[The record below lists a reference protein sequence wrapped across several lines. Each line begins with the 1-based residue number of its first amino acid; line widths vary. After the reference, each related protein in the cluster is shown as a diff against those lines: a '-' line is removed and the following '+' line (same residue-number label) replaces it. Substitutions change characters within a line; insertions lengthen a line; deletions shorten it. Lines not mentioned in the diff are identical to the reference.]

1 MSRNEILAYDLGY
14 RMTKDGKLIG
24 RNGKPVKGWKKN
36 GKKNDYNMFQ
46 FRDPDNPKKHLKFKW
61 SRLQA
66 FQKFGY
72 KIYEHGIVV
81 RHLNS
86 DRGDDSWDNIDIGTQ
101 SQNLMD
107 MPKEQR
113 RKKAKHAGMHN
124 NKEYREKHK
133 KNDKNKK

>member
-1 MSRNEILAYDLGY
+1 
-14 RMTKDGKLIG
+14 MTKDGKLLG

-72 KIYEHGIVV
+72 KIYEQGIVV

>member
-1 MSRNEILAYDLGY
+1 MSRNEILAYQLGY
-14 RMTKDGKLIG
+14 RMTKDGKLLG

-66 FQKFGY
+66 YQKFDNL
-72 KIYEHGIVV
+72 IFVEGIVV

-86 DRGDDSWDNIDIGTQ
+86 DRGDDSWHNIDIGTQ

-107 MPKEQR
+107 MPKEDR
-113 RKKAKHAGMHN
+113 IKKARHAGMHN

>member
-1 MSRNEILAYDLGY
+1 MSRNEILAYQLGY
-14 RMTKDGKLIG
+14 RMTKDGKLLG

-72 KIYEHGIVV
+72 KIYEQGIVV

-124 NKEYREKHK
+124 NKEYRDKHK
-133 KNDKNKK
+133 KHENKK